1 MSMAD
6 KTTARQPGLEAE
18 TAVIGALLI
27 DPDIVKDVIFTV
39 REQDFGIEI
48 NRQIFRA
55 ARDLY
60 LRAKPVTPVT
70 IRNKVGKESS
80 SYLAQLLNV
89 TVTSASWREYAAI
102 MAEQASMRRMQK
114 IAMQVAAAGTAQ
126 ECRELAAKLQ
136 QEQNGGR
143 QIAAYSMEDMLQDF
157 AARQTDKTPLRY
169 VRYGLAEV
177 DAGTYTQP
185 GDVVIIGGYPSDG
198 KTALALQMAMTMARK
213 WRVGFFSLETDH
225 RKVTDRVIAALNDI
239 SFTAIKR
246 RELTDK
252 DWERFAARSAENAGL
267 KFTLVE
273 AAGWSVSDI
282 IGAAEAYDFDVVY
295 IDYVQLIRPSSTRI
309 MRSEQIAEIS
319 RELHAFA
326 QSRKKLVIEL
336 AQLTREDRPVAPKK
350 GKPQQ
355 NEPRMSDLKES
366 GQLEQD
372 ADMIFMIYRPVVGG
386 DYDPAKTR
394 FLRIVKN
401 KEGLLLRMLLWF
413 DGDKQSFAPMTLE
426 TAREHDAD
434 QKIIERNARN
444 ERMSGAKRR

>member
-1 MSMAD
+1 MSMANAA
-6 KTTARQPGLEAE
+6 KPQPGLEAE

-27 DPDIVKDVIFTV
+27 APEIVKDVLFTI

-48 NRQIFRA
+48 NRKIFRA

-70 IRNKVGKESS
+70 IRDKVGQDSS
-80 SYLAQLLNV
+80 DYLAQLYQI
-89 TVTSASWREYAAI
+89 TTTSANWREYAAI
-102 MAEQASMRRMQK
+102 MAEDACKRRMRS
-114 IAMQVAAAGTAQ
+114 IGMQLAAIDTAQ
-126 ECRELAAKLQ
+126 EGRELSAKLQ
-136 QEQNGGR
+136 QEQSGGR
-143 QIAAYSMEDMLQDF
+143 QIMAYTMEDMIKDF
-157 AARQTDKTPLRY
+157 AARQTDKTPQEY

-177 DAGTYTQP
+177 DEGTYTQQ
-185 GDVVIIGGYPSDG
+185 GDVVVIGGYPSAG
-198 KTALALQMAMTMARK
+198 KTALALQMAMWMARK

-225 RKVTDRVIAALNDI
+225 RKVTDRAIAMLNDI

-252 DWERFAARSAENAGL
+252 DWERFAAKSAENAGL
-267 KFTLVE
+267 KFTLIE

-282 IGAAEAYDFDVVY
+282 TSAAEAYDFDVIF
-295 IDYVQLIRPSSTRI
+295 IDYVQLIRPSTTNP
-309 MRSEQIAEIS
+309 MRSEQVAEIS

-326 QSRKKLVIEL
+326 QSRKKLVVEL
-336 AQLTREDRPVAPKK
+336 AQLIREERIVTPKK

-372 ADMIFMIYRPVVGG
+372 ADMIFMIYRPVEGG
-386 DYDPAKTR
+386 DYNPTTSR

-401 KEGLLLRMLLWF
+401 KEGLLLRTLLWF
-413 DGDKQSFAPMTLE
+413 DGDKQTFTPMTM
-426 TAREHDAD
+426 TSAREAEEDK
-434 QKIIERNARN
+434 KIVERNARN

>member
-1 MSMAD
+1 MAQQK
-6 KTTARQPGLEAE
+6 KTQPGLEAE

-27 DPDIVKDVIFTV
+27 SPEIVKDVLFAV

-60 LRAKPVTPVT
+60 LRAKPVTAVT
-70 IRNKVGKESS
+70 IRDKVGKESS
-80 SYLAQLLNV
+80 DYIAQLYEI
-89 TVTSASWREYAAI
+89 TTTSASWREYAAI
-102 MAEQASMRRMQK
+102 MAEQASMRRMQNLAVQ
-114 IAMQVAAAGTAQ
+114 IAAANTAQ
-126 ECRELAAKLQ
+126 ECRELAANMQ
-136 QEQNGGR
+136 QEQHGGR
-143 QIAAYSMEDMLQDF
+143 QIAAYTMEDMIQDF
-157 AARQTDKTPLRY
+157 AARQTAKEPVRY

-198 KTALALQMAMTMARK
+198 KTALALQMAMRMARE
-213 WRVGFFSLETDH
+213 WRVGFFSLETDR
-225 RKVTDRVIAALNDI
+225 RKVTDRVVAVLNDI

-252 DWERFAARSAENAGL
+252 DWERFAAKSAEAAAL
-267 KFTLVE
+267 KFTLIE
-273 AAGWSVSDI
+273 AAGWSVGDI
-282 IGAAEAYDFDVVY
+282 TGAAEAFDFDVIFVDY
-295 IDYVQLIRPSSTRI
+295 IQLIRPSSTRV
-309 MRSEQIAEIS
+309 MRSEQVAEIS

-336 AQLTREDRPVAPKK
+336 AQLTREDRYPTPKK

-372 ADMIFMIYRPVVGG
+372 ADMIFMVYRPVEGG
-386 DYDPAKTR
+386 DYDPAKSR

-401 KEGLLLRMLLWF
+401 KEGLLLRTLLWF
-413 DGDKQSFAPMTLE
+413 DGDKQSFTPMTME
-426 TAREHDAD
+426 SAREREEDE
-434 QKIIERNARN
+434 KIV
-444 ERMSGAKRR
+444 

>member
-1 MSMAD
+1 MAG
-6 KTTARQPGLEAE
+6 KEKRRPGLEAE
-18 TAVIGALLI
+18 TAVIGSLLL
-27 DPDIVKDVIFTV
+27 DPEIVKDVLFAV
-39 REQDFGIEI
+39 REQDFRIEI
-48 NRQIFRA
+48 NRKIYRA

-70 IRNKVGKESS
+70 IRDNVGKESGD
-80 SYLAQLLNV
+80 YIGQLYEI
-89 TVTSASWREYAAI
+89 TTTSTNWREYAAI
-102 MAEQASMRRMQK
+102 MAEQASMRRMQEL
-114 IAMQVAAAGTAQ
+114 AMQIAAANTAQ
-126 ECRELAAKLQ
+126 ECRELAANMQ
-136 QEQNGGR
+136 QEQHGGR
-143 QIAAYSMEDMLQDF
+143 QIAAYTMEDMIQDF
-157 AARQTDKTPLRY
+157 AARQTAKDPVRY

-177 DAGTYTQP
+177 DAGTYTQL

-198 KTALALQMAMTMARK
+198 KTALALQMALRMARE
-213 WRVGFFSLETDH
+213 WRVGFFSLETDR
-225 RKVTDRVIAALNDI
+225 RKVTDRVVAALNDI

-252 DWERFAARSAENAGL
+252 DWERFAAKSAEAAAL
-267 KFTLVE
+267 KFTLIE

-282 IGAAEAYDFDVVY
+282 TSAAEAYDFDVVV

-309 MRSEQIAEIS
+309 IRSEQVAEIS

-336 AQLTREDRPVAPKK
+336 AQLIREERPTMQKK
-350 GKPQQ
+350 TNKPQQ

-372 ADMIFMIYRPVVGG
+372 ADMIFMVYRPVEGG
-386 DYDPAKTR
+386 DYDPAKSR

-401 KEGLLLRMLLWF
+401 KEGLLLRTLLWF
-413 DGDKQSFAPMTLE
+413 DGDKQTFTPMTME
-426 TAREHDAD
+426 SAREVEEDR
-434 QKIIERNARN
+434 KIMERNARN

>member
-309 MRSEQIAEIS
+309 MRSEQVAEIS

-336 AQLTREDRPVAPKK
+336 AQLMRENRPVAPKK